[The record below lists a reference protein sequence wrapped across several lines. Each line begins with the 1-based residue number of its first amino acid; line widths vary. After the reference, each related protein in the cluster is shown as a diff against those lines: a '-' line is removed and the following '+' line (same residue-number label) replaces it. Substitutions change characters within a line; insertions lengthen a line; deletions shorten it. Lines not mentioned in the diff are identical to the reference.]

1 MNLSR
6 NMSVIGIFLLR
17 YDFQQFQVEY
27 TAQRGINIHF
37 NVLESIFDTLN
48 DFCLSVLP
56 LILE

>member
-1 MNLSR
+1 
-6 NMSVIGIFLLR
+6 MSVIGIFRLR

>member
-1 MNLSR
+1 
-6 NMSVIGIFLLR
+6 MSVKGIFLLR

-48 DFCLSVLP
+48 DVCLSVLP